1 MNNKG
6 KARTYLLVIMGALIL
21 LSAVFFSTKLR
32 GADRSE
38 EQEKEYRLA
47 KKSLNAADQSDEQDA
62 KSVLDKAVRDM
73 EYREEEYLIINAK
86 DMYEEFMQEHEEY
99 NRFGLANIND
109 DLIIDLIAQEDID
122 ETRTKWH
129 IYKLTYHGVTPF
141 EFEDGSEAVFDN
153 KDPEEGSCN
162 FYVCNHGH
170 LHNEIYGGEWK
181 HSDDVYEVK
190 DGKIVL
196 SLSRREGGEDGV
208 STYVQRR
215 TDGVQEQ
222 SDAQEKPGVQEQFG
236 TQEQLAV
243 QEQPITKEQYQSLT
257 ADCKSNLWTFK
268 NNDEGRAKSKE
279 DHYFMLASYRPIE
292 TVEVDSDDAAVEQVD
307 LDLVIDW
314 KDEVVE
320 ANIRRF
326 TGITEG
332 DIKYSDV
339 CDLTRLV
346 LLDEDGR
353 KVRDISALKYLKN
366 LEILHMDWQEIE
378 DISVL
383 AGLTRLESLSLRDN
397 KVKDISPLQ
406 GLKKM
411 ELLDLSNNEIEDI
424 SVLANMKRLSGL
436 YLSNNRISD
445 ITALHEL
452 KKLAGL
458 DLYGNKVSDLGPLRG
473 LMKLSTLDVARNEL
487 ENEDL
492 EAIENLTGLHSLYL
506 GYNRIQDV
514 SAMNGLCELRTLD
527 LRGDPIADY
536 GPVQKMGIEKIVY

>member
-21 LSAVFFSTKLR
+21 LSAVFFSTILQ
-32 GADRSE
+32 GADPGKA
-38 EQEKEYRLA
+38 QPGEYRLA
-47 KKSLNAADQSDEQDA
+47 KKLRNATDQSEELDA

-196 SLSRREGGEDGV
+196 SLSRREGGEDGIA
-208 STYVQRR
+208 TYVQRR

-307 LDLVIDW
+307 PDLVIDW

-366 LEILHMDWQEIE
+366 LDILHMDWQEIE

-411 ELLDLSNNEIEDI
+411 ELLDLSNNEIVDI

-436 YLSNNRISD
+436 YLSNNQISD
-445 ITALHEL
+445 ITVLHEL

-492 EAIENLTGLHSLYL
+492 QAIENLTGLHGLYL
-506 GYNRIQDV
+506 GFNRIQDV
-514 SAMNGLCELRTLD
+514 SALTGLCELRTLD

>member
-21 LSAVFFSTKLR
+21 LSAVFFSTILQ
-32 GADRSE
+32 GADPGKA
-38 EQEKEYRLA
+38 QPGEYRLA
-47 KKSLNAADQSDEQDA
+47 KKLRNATDQSEELDA

-411 ELLDLSNNEIEDI
+411 ELLDLSNNEIVDI

-436 YLSNNRISD
+436 YLSNNQISD
-445 ITALHEL
+445 ITVLHEL

-487 ENEDL
+487 EDEDL
-492 EAIENLTGLHSLYL
+492 AAIENLTGLHGLYL
-506 GYNRIQDV
+506 GFNRIQDV
-514 SAMNGLCELRTLD
+514 SALTGLCELRTLD

>member
-73 EYREEEYLIINAK
+73 EYREEEQLIINAK

-436 YLSNNRISD
+436 YLSNNQISD
-445 ITALHEL
+445 ITVLHEL

-487 ENEDL
+487 EDEDL
-492 EAIENLTGLHSLYL
+492 QAIENLTGRHGLYL
-506 GYNRIQDV
+506 GFNRIQDV
-514 SAMNGLCELRTLD
+514 STLTGLCELRTLD

>member
-21 LSAVFFSTKLR
+21 LSAVFFSTILQ
-32 GADRSE
+32 GADPGKA
-38 EQEKEYRLA
+38 QPGEYRLA
-47 KKSLNAADQSDEQDA
+47 KKSLNAADQSEELDA
-62 KSVLDKAVRDM
+62 KTLLDKAVRDA
-73 EYREEEYLIINAK
+73 EYRMEEHLIINAK

-122 ETRTKWH
+122 ETHTKWH

-170 LHNEIYGGEWK
+170 LHNEIWGGEWK
-181 HSDDVYEVK
+181 HSADVYEVK

-196 SLSRREGGEDGV
+196 SLSLREGSEDGV
-208 STYVQRR
+208 STYLQRR
-215 TDGVQEQ
+215 TDTAREQSGVQEQ
-222 SDAQEKPGVQEQFG
+222 PDAQGQSG
-236 TQEQLAV
+236 TQEQPVV
-243 QEQPITKEQYQSLT
+243 QEQSITKEQYESLT
-257 ADCKSNLWTFK
+257 ADCESNLWTFK

-279 DHYFMLASYRPIE
+279 DHYFMLASYQPIE
-292 TVEVDSDDAAVEQVD
+292 TVEEDSDAAADQVD
-307 LDLVIDW
+307 PDLVIDW

-320 ANIRRF
+320 ANVRRF

-383 AGLTRLESLSLRDN
+383 AELTKLESLSLRDN

-406 GLKKM
+406 GLKNM

-436 YLSNNRISD
+436 YLSNNQISD
-445 ITALHEL
+445 ITVLHEL

-487 ENEDL
+487 EDEDL
-492 EAIENLTGLHSLYL
+492 AAIENLTALHGLYL
-506 GYNRIQDV
+506 GFNRIQDV
-514 SAMNGLCELRTLD
+514 SALTGLCELRTLD

>member
-21 LSAVFFSTKLR
+21 LSAVFFSTILQ
-32 GADRSE
+32 GADPGKA
-38 EQEKEYRLA
+38 QPGEYRLA
-47 KKSLNAADQSDEQDA
+47 KKLRNATDQSEELDA

-436 YLSNNRISD
+436 YLSNNQISD
-445 ITALHEL
+445 ITVLHEL

-487 ENEDL
+487 EDEDL
-492 EAIENLTGLHSLYL
+492 AAIENLTGLHGLYL
-506 GYNRIQDV
+506 GFNRIQDV
-514 SAMNGLCELRTLD
+514 SALTGLCELRTLD

>member
-47 KKSLNAADQSDEQDA
+47 KKSLSAADQSEELDA
-62 KSVLDKAVRDM
+62 ETMLDKAVRDM
-73 EYREEEYLIINAK
+73 EYREEEQLIINAK

-196 SLSRREGGEDGV
+196 SLSRREGGEDGIA
-208 STYVQRR
+208 TYVQRR

-307 LDLVIDW
+307 PDLVIDW

-445 ITALHEL
+445 ITVLHEL

-492 EAIENLTGLHSLYL
+492 QAIENLTGLHGLYL
-506 GYNRIQDV
+506 GFNRIQDV
-514 SAMNGLCELRTLD
+514 SALTGLCELRTLD

>member
-6 KARTYLLVIMGALIL
+6 KVKIYLMIIMGVLIL
-21 LSAVFFSTKLR
+21 LSAVALSTKLR
-32 GADRSE
+32 DAGRSE
-38 EQEKEYRLA
+38 EK
-47 KKSLNAADQSDEQDA
+47 DA
-62 KSVLDKAVRDM
+62 KTLLDKAVRDA
-73 EYREEEYLIINAK
+73 EYRTEEYLIINAK

-153 KDPEEGSCN
+153 KDPEEGSYN

-170 LHNEIYGGEWK
+170 LHNIIYGGEWK
-181 HSDDVYEVK
+181 HSEDVYEVK

-196 SLSRREGGEDGV
+196 SLSRREGGEDGIA
-208 STYVQRR
+208 TYVQRR

-243 QEQPITKEQYQSLT
+243 QEQSITKEQYESLT
-257 ADCKSNLWTFK
+257 ADCESNLWTFK

-279 DHYFMLASYRPIE
+279 DHYFMLASYQPIE
-292 TVEVDSDDAAVEQVD
+292 TVEEDSDAAADQVD
-307 LDLVIDW
+307 PDLVIDW

-320 ANIRRF
+320 ANVRRF

-383 AGLTRLESLSLRDN
+383 AELTKLESLSLRDN

-406 GLKKM
+406 GLKNM

-436 YLSNNRISD
+436 YLSNNQISD
-445 ITALHEL
+445 ITVLHEL

-487 ENEDL
+487 EDEDL
-492 EAIENLTGLHSLYL
+492 EAIENLTSLHGLYL
-506 GYNRIQDV
+506 GFNRIQDV
-514 SAMNGLCELRTLD
+514 SALTGLCELTTLD

>member
-47 KKSLNAADQSDEQDA
+47 KKSLSAADQSEELDA
-62 KSVLDKAVRDM
+62 ETMLDKAVRDM
-73 EYREEEYLIINAK
+73 EYREEEHLIINAK

-153 KDPEEGSCN
+153 KDPEEGSYN

-170 LHNEIYGGEWK
+170 LHNIIYGGEWK
-181 HSDDVYEVK
+181 HGEDVYEVK

-196 SLSRREGGEDGV
+196 SLSRREGGEDGIA
-208 STYVQRR
+208 TYVQRR

-222 SDAQEKPGVQEQFG
+222 SDVQEQSG
-236 TQEQLAV
+236 TQEQPVV

-292 TVEVDSDDAAVEQVD
+292 TVEVDSDDAAAEQVD
-307 LDLVIDW
+307 PDLVIDW

-445 ITALHEL
+445 ITVLHEL

-487 ENEDL
+487 EDEDL
-492 EAIENLTGLHSLYL
+492 AAIENLTGLHGLYL
-506 GYNRIQDV
+506 GFNRIQDV
-514 SAMNGLCELRTLD
+514 SALTGLCELRTLD

>member
-47 KKSLNAADQSDEQDA
+47 KKSLNAADQSEELDA
-62 KSVLDKAVRDM
+62 KTLLDKAVRDA
-73 EYREEEYLIINAK
+73 EYRTEEHLIINAK
-86 DMYEEFMQEHEEY
+86 DMYEEYMQRHEEY

-122 ETRTKWH
+122 ETHTKWH

-153 KDPEEGSCN
+153 KDPEEGSYN

-190 DGKIVL
+190 DGKIVV
-196 SLSRREGGEDGV
+196 SLSRREGGEDGIA
-208 STYVQRR
+208 TYVQRR

-307 LDLVIDW
+307 PDLVIDW

-436 YLSNNRISD
+436 YLSNNQISD
-445 ITALHEL
+445 ITVLHEL

-492 EAIENLTGLHSLYL
+492 QAIENLTGLHGLYL
-506 GYNRIQDV
+506 GFNRIQDV
-514 SAMNGLCELRTLD
+514 SALTGLCELRTLD

-536 GPVQKMGIEKIVY
+536 GPVQKMSIEKIVY

>member
-21 LSAVFFSTKLR
+21 LSAVFFSTILQ
-32 GADRSE
+32 GADPGKA
-38 EQEKEYRLA
+38 QPGEYRLA
-47 KKSLNAADQSDEQDA
+47 KKLRNAADQSEELDA

-86 DMYEEFMQEHEEY
+86 DMYEEYMQRHEEY

-153 KDPEEGSCN
+153 KDPEEGSYN

-170 LHNEIYGGEWK
+170 LHNIIYGGEWK
-181 HSDDVYEVK
+181 HGEDVYEVK

-196 SLSRREGGEDGV
+196 SLSRREGGEDGIA
-208 STYVQRR
+208 TYVQRR

-222 SDAQEKPGVQEQFG
+222 SDVQEQSG
-236 TQEQLAV
+236 TQEQPVV
-243 QEQPITKEQYQSLT
+243 QEQPITREQYQSLT

-307 LDLVIDW
+307 PDLVIDW

-436 YLSNNRISD
+436 YLSNNQISD
-445 ITALHEL
+445 ITVLHEL

-492 EAIENLTGLHSLYL
+492 QAIENLTGLHGLYL
-506 GYNRIQDV
+506 GFNRIQDV
-514 SAMNGLCELRTLD
+514 SALTGLCELRTLD

>member
-21 LSAVFFSTKLR
+21 LSAVFFSTILR

-47 KKSLNAADQSDEQDA
+47 KKSLNAADQSEELDA
-62 KSVLDKAVRDM
+62 KTLLDKAVRDA
-73 EYREEEYLIINAK
+73 EYRTEEHLIINAK

-196 SLSRREGGEDGV
+196 SLSRREGGEDGIA
-208 STYVQRR
+208 TYVQRR

-279 DHYFMLASYRPIE
+279 DHYFMLASYQPIE
-292 TVEVDSDDAAVEQVD
+292 TVEEDSDAAADQVD
-307 LDLVIDW
+307 PDLVIDW
-314 KDEVVE
+314 KDKVVE
-320 ANIRRF
+320 ANVRRF

-383 AGLTRLESLSLRDN
+383 AELTKLESLSLRDN

-406 GLKKM
+406 GLKNM

-445 ITALHEL
+445 ITVLHEL

-487 ENEDL
+487 EDEDL
-492 EAIENLTGLHSLYL
+492 QAIENLTGLHGLYL
-506 GYNRIQDV
+506 GFNRIQDV
-514 SAMNGLCELRTLD
+514 STLTGLCELRTLD

>member
-73 EYREEEYLIINAK
+73 EYREEEHLIINAK
-86 DMYEEFMQEHEEY
+86 DMYEEYMKRHEEY

-141 EFEDGSEAVFDN
+141 VFEDGSEAVFDN
-153 KDPEEGSCN
+153 EKPEDGSCN
-162 FYVCNHGH
+162 FYVCKHGH
-170 LHNEIYGGEWK
+170 LHNEIWGGEWK
-181 HSDDVYEVK
+181 HSADVYEVK

-196 SLSRREGGEDGV
+196 SLSLREGSEDGV
-208 STYVQRR
+208 STYLQRR
-215 TDGVQEQ
+215 TDTAREQSGVQEQ
-222 SDAQEKPGVQEQFG
+222 PDAQGQSG
-236 TQEQLAV
+236 TQEQPVV

-279 DHYFMLASYRPIE
+279 DHYFMLASYQPIE
-292 TVEVDSDDAAVEQVD
+292 TVEEDSDAAADQVD
-307 LDLVIDW
+307 PDLVIDW

-320 ANIRRF
+320 ANVRRF

-383 AGLTRLESLSLRDN
+383 AELTKLESLSLRDN

-406 GLKKM
+406 GLKNM

-436 YLSNNRISD
+436 YLSNNQISD
-445 ITALHEL
+445 ITVLHEL

-492 EAIENLTGLHSLYL
+492 QAIENLTGLHSLYL
-506 GYNRIQDV
+506 GFNRIQDV
-514 SAMNGLCELRTLD
+514 SALTGLCELRTLD

>member
-21 LSAVFFSTKLR
+21 LSAVFFSTILQ
-32 GADRSE
+32 GADPGKA
-38 EQEKEYRLA
+38 QPGEYRLA
-47 KKSLNAADQSDEQDA
+47 KKLRNATDQSEELDA

-292 TVEVDSDDAAVEQVD
+292 TVEEDSDDAEIEQVD
-307 LDLVIDW
+307 PDLVIDW

-411 ELLDLSNNEIEDI
+411 ELLDLSNNEIVDI

-436 YLSNNRISD
+436 YLSNNQISD
-445 ITALHEL
+445 ITVLHEL

-506 GYNRIQDV
+506 GFNRIQDV
-514 SAMNGLCELRTLD
+514 SALTGLCELRTLD

>member
-21 LSAVFFSTKLR
+21 LSAVFFSTILQ
-32 GADRSE
+32 GADPGKA
-38 EQEKEYRLA
+38 QPGEYRLA
-47 KKSLNAADQSDEQDA
+47 KKSLSAADQSEELDA
-62 KSVLDKAVRDM
+62 ETMLDKAVRDM
-73 EYREEEYLIINAK
+73 EYREEEQLIINAK

-153 KDPEEGSCN
+153 KDPEEGSYN

-170 LHNEIYGGEWK
+170 LHNIIYGGEWK
-181 HSDDVYEVK
+181 HGEDVYEVK

-196 SLSRREGGEDGV
+196 SLSRREGGEDGIA
-208 STYVQRR
+208 TYVQRR

-292 TVEVDSDDAAVEQVD
+292 TVEVDSDDAEIEQVD
-307 LDLVIDW
+307 PDLVIDW

-332 DIKYSDV
+332 DIKYRDV

-436 YLSNNRISD
+436 YLSNNQISD
-445 ITALHEL
+445 ITVLHEL

-492 EAIENLTGLHSLYL
+492 QAIENLTGLHGLYL
-506 GYNRIQDV
+506 GFNRIQDV
-514 SAMNGLCELRTLD
+514 SALTGLCELRTLD

>member
-47 KKSLNAADQSDEQDA
+47 KKSLNAADQSEELDA
-62 KSVLDKAVRDM
+62 KTLLDKAVRDA
-73 EYREEEYLIINAK
+73 EYRTEEHLIINAK

-196 SLSRREGGEDGV
+196 SLSRREGGEDGIA
-208 STYVQRR
+208 TYVQRR

-307 LDLVIDW
+307 PDLVIDW

-406 GLKKM
+406 GLKNM

-445 ITALHEL
+445 ITVLHEL

-492 EAIENLTGLHSLYL
+492 QAIENLTGLHGLYL
-506 GYNRIQDV
+506 GFNRIQDV
-514 SAMNGLCELRTLD
+514 SALTGLCELRTLD

>member
-21 LSAVFFSTKLR
+21 LSAVFFSTILQ
-32 GADRSE
+32 GADPGKA
-38 EQEKEYRLA
+38 QPGEYRLA
-47 KKSLNAADQSDEQDA
+47 KKSLSAADQSEELDA
-62 KSVLDKAVRDM
+62 ETMLDKAVRDM
-73 EYREEEYLIINAK
+73 EYREEEHLIINAK
-86 DMYEEFMQEHEEY
+86 DMYEEFMQRHEEY

-153 KDPEEGSCN
+153 KDPEEGSYN

-170 LHNEIYGGEWK
+170 LHNIIYGGEWK
-181 HSDDVYEVK
+181 HGEDVYEVK

-196 SLSRREGGEDGV
+196 SLSRREGGEDGIA
-208 STYVQRR
+208 TYVQRR

-292 TVEVDSDDAAVEQVD
+292 TVEEDSDDAEIEQVD
-307 LDLVIDW
+307 PDLVIDW

-320 ANIRRF
+320 ANVRRF

-406 GLKKM
+406 GLKNM

-445 ITALHEL
+445 ITVLHEL

-492 EAIENLTGLHSLYL
+492 EDIENLTGLHGLYL
-506 GYNRIQDV
+506 GFNRIQDV
-514 SAMNGLCELRTLD
+514 SALTGLCELRTLD

>member
-32 GADRSE
+32 GADPGKA
-38 EQEKEYRLA
+38 QPGEYRLA
-47 KKSLNAADQSDEQDA
+47 KKSLSAADQSEELDA

-73 EYREEEYLIINAK
+73 EYREEEHLIINAK
-86 DMYEEFMQEHEEY
+86 DMYEEYMKRHEEY

-307 LDLVIDW
+307 PDLVIDW

-411 ELLDLSNNEIEDI
+411 ELLDLSNNEIVDI

-436 YLSNNRISD
+436 YLSNNQISD
-445 ITALHEL
+445 ITVLHEL

-487 ENEDL
+487 EDEDL
-492 EAIENLTGLHSLYL
+492 AAIENLTGLHGLYL
-506 GYNRIQDV
+506 GFNRIQDV
-514 SAMNGLCELRTLD
+514 SALTGLCELRTLD

>member
-21 LSAVFFSTKLR
+21 LSAVFFSTILQ
-32 GADRSE
+32 GADPGKA
-38 EQEKEYRLA
+38 QPGEYRLA
-47 KKSLNAADQSDEQDA
+47 KKSLNAADQSEELDA
-62 KSVLDKAVRDM
+62 ETMLDKAVRDM
-73 EYREEEYLIINAK
+73 EYREEEHLIINAK

-122 ETRTKWH
+122 ETHTKWH

-196 SLSRREGGEDGV
+196 SLSRREGGEDGIA
-208 STYVQRR
+208 TYVQRR

-243 QEQPITKEQYQSLT
+243 QEQPITKEQYLSLT

-307 LDLVIDW
+307 PDLVIDW

-332 DIKYSDV
+332 DIKYRDV

-445 ITALHEL
+445 ITVLHEL

-492 EAIENLTGLHSLYL
+492 QAIENLTGLHGLYL
-506 GYNRIQDV
+506 GFNRIQDV
-514 SAMNGLCELRTLD
+514 SALTGLCELRTLD

>member
-21 LSAVFFSTKLR
+21 LSAVFFSTILQ
-32 GADRSE
+32 GADPGKA
-38 EQEKEYRLA
+38 QPGEYRLA
-47 KKSLNAADQSDEQDA
+47 KKLRNATDQSEELDA

-411 ELLDLSNNEIEDI
+411 ELLDLSNNEIVDI

-436 YLSNNRISD
+436 YLSNNQISD
-445 ITALHEL
+445 ITVLHEL

-492 EAIENLTGLHSLYL
+492 QAIENLTGLHGLYL
-506 GYNRIQDV
+506 GFNRIQDV
-514 SAMNGLCELRTLD
+514 SALTGLCELRTLD

>member
-6 KARTYLLVIMGALIL
+6 KVKTYLMIIMGILIL
-21 LSAVFFSTKLR
+21 LSAVALSTKLR
-32 GADRSE
+32 DAGRSE
-38 EQEKEYRLA
+38 EQ
-47 KKSLNAADQSDEQDA
+47 DA
-62 KSVLDKAVRDM
+62 KTLLDKAVRDA
-73 EYREEEYLIINAK
+73 EYRTEEHLIINAK
-86 DMYEEFMQEHEEY
+86 KMYEEFMQEHEEY

-153 KDPEEGSCN
+153 KDPEEGSYN

-196 SLSRREGGEDGV
+196 SLSRREGGEDGIA
-208 STYVQRR
+208 TYVQRR

-222 SDAQEKPGVQEQFG
+222 SDVQEQSG
-236 TQEQLAV
+236 TQEQPVV
-243 QEQPITKEQYQSLT
+243 QEQAITKEQYLSLT

-292 TVEVDSDDAAVEQVD
+292 TVEEDSDDAEIEQVD
-307 LDLVIDW
+307 PDLVIDW

-332 DIKYSDV
+332 DIKYRDV

-383 AGLTRLESLSLRDN
+383 AGLTKLESLSLRDN
-397 KVKDISPLQ
+397 KVKDIRPLQ
-406 GLKKM
+406 GLKNM

-436 YLSNNRISD
+436 YLSNNQISD
-445 ITALHEL
+445 ISVLHEL

-487 ENEDL
+487 EDEDL
-492 EAIENLTGLHSLYL
+492 AAIENLTGLHGLYL
-506 GYNRIQDV
+506 GFNRIQDV
-514 SAMNGLCELRTLD
+514 SALTGLCELRTLD

>member
-21 LSAVFFSTKLR
+21 LSEVFFSTKLR
-32 GADRSE
+32 GADPGKA
-38 EQEKEYRLA
+38 QPGEYRLA
-47 KKSLNAADQSDEQDA
+47 KKSLSAADQSEELDA
-62 KSVLDKAVRDM
+62 KTMLDKAVRDM
-73 EYREEEYLIINAK
+73 EYREEEQLIINAK
-86 DMYEEFMQEHEEY
+86 DMYEEF
-99 NRFGLANIND
+99 R
-109 DLIIDLIAQEDID
+109 
-122 ETRTKWH
+122 H

-153 KDPEEGSCN
+153 KDPEEGSYN

-170 LHNEIYGGEWK
+170 LHNIIYGGEWK
-181 HSDDVYEVK
+181 HGEDVYEVK

-196 SLSRREGGEDGV
+196 SLSRREGGKDGIA
-208 STYVQRR
+208 TYVQRR
-215 TDGVQEQ
+215 TDVAQEQ

-292 TVEVDSDDAAVEQVD
+292 TVEEDSDDAEIEQVD
-307 LDLVIDW
+307 PDLVIDW

-332 DIKYSDV
+332 DIKYRDV

-383 AGLTRLESLSLRDN
+383 AELTKLESLSLRDN

-406 GLKKM
+406 GLKNM

-436 YLSNNRISD
+436 YLSNNQISD
-445 ITALHEL
+445 ITVLHEL

-506 GYNRIQDV
+506 GFNRIQDV
-514 SAMNGLCELRTLD
+514 SALTGLCELRTLD

>member
-1 MNNKG
+1 M
-6 KARTYLLVIMGALIL
+6 
-21 LSAVFFSTKLR
+21 
-32 GADRSE
+32 
-38 EQEKEYRLA
+38 
-47 KKSLNAADQSDEQDA
+47 
-62 KSVLDKAVRDM
+62 LDKAVRDM
-73 EYREEEYLIINAK
+73 EYREEEHLIINAK
-86 DMYEEFMQEHEEY
+86 DMYEEYMKRHEEY

-153 KDPEEGSCN
+153 KDPEEGSYN

-222 SDAQEKPGVQEQFG
+222 SDAQEKPGVQEQPV
-236 TQEQLAV
+236 V
-243 QEQPITKEQYQSLT
+243 QERAITKEQYQSLT

-320 ANIRRF
+320 ANVRRF

-353 KVRDISALKYLKN
+353 KVR
-366 LEILHMDWQEIE
+366 
-378 DISVL
+378 
-383 AGLTRLESLSLRDN
+383 GLTRLESLSLRDN

-436 YLSNNRISD
+436 YLSNNQISD
-445 ITALHEL
+445 ITVLHEL

-492 EAIENLTGLHSLYL
+492 QDIENLTGLHGLYL
-506 GYNRIQDV
+506 GFNRIQDV
-514 SAMNGLCELRTLD
+514 STLTGLCELRTLD

>member
-47 KKSLNAADQSDEQDA
+47 KKSLNAADQSEEFDA
-62 KSVLDKAVRDM
+62 ETMLDKAVRDM
-73 EYREEEYLIINAK
+73 EYREEEHLIINAK

-181 HSDDVYEVK
+181 HSDDIYEVK

-196 SLSRREGGEDGV
+196 SLSRREGGEDGIA
-208 STYVQRR
+208 TYVQRR

-279 DHYFMLASYRPIE
+279 DHYFMLASYQPIE
-292 TVEVDSDDAAVEQVD
+292 TVEEDSDAA
-307 LDLVIDW
+307 
-314 KDEVVE
+314 
-320 ANIRRF
+320 
-326 TGITEG
+326 
-332 DIKYSDV
+332 
-339 CDLTRLV
+339 
-346 LLDEDGR
+346 
-353 KVRDISALKYLKN
+353 
-366 LEILHMDWQEIE
+366 
-378 DISVL
+378 
-383 AGLTRLESLSLRDN
+383 
-397 KVKDISPLQ
+397 
-406 GLKKM
+406 
-411 ELLDLSNNEIEDI
+411 
-424 SVLANMKRLSGL
+424 
-436 YLSNNRISD
+436 
-445 ITALHEL
+445 
-452 KKLAGL
+452 
-458 DLYGNKVSDLGPLRG
+458 
-473 LMKLSTLDVARNEL
+473 
-487 ENEDL
+487 
-492 EAIENLTGLHSLYL
+492 
-506 GYNRIQDV
+506 
-514 SAMNGLCELRTLD
+514 
-527 LRGDPIADY
+527 AD
-536 GPVQKMGIEKIVY
+536 

>member
-47 KKSLNAADQSDEQDA
+47 KKSLNAADQSEELDA
-62 KSVLDKAVRDM
+62 ETMLDKAVRDM
-73 EYREEEYLIINAK
+73 EYREEEQLIINAK
-86 DMYEEFMQEHEEY
+86 DMYEEYMQRHEEY

-208 STYVQRR
+208 STYVQRS

-222 SDAQEKPGVQEQFG
+222 SDAQEKPGVQEQPV
-236 TQEQLAV
+236 V
-243 QEQPITKEQYQSLT
+243 QERAITKEQYQS
-257 ADCKSNLWTFK
+257 
-268 NNDEGRAKSKE
+268 
-279 DHYFMLASYRPIE
+279 H
-292 TVEVDSDDAAVEQVD
+292 
-307 LDLVIDW
+307 
-314 KDEVVE
+314 
-320 ANIRRF
+320 
-326 TGITEG
+326 
-332 DIKYSDV
+332 
-339 CDLTRLV
+339 
-346 LLDEDGR
+346 
-353 KVRDISALKYLKN
+353 
-366 LEILHMDWQEIE
+366 
-378 DISVL
+378 
-383 AGLTRLESLSLRDN
+383 
-397 KVKDISPLQ
+397 
-406 GLKKM
+406 
-411 ELLDLSNNEIEDI
+411 
-424 SVLANMKRLSGL
+424 
-436 YLSNNRISD
+436 
-445 ITALHEL
+445 
-452 KKLAGL
+452 
-458 DLYGNKVSDLGPLRG
+458 
-473 LMKLSTLDVARNEL
+473 
-487 ENEDL
+487 
-492 EAIENLTGLHSLYL
+492 
-506 GYNRIQDV
+506 
-514 SAMNGLCELRTLD
+514 
-527 LRGDPIADY
+527 
-536 GPVQKMGIEKIVY
+536 